1 MSTYASEADLLLEN
15 QETGSDQRAPP
26 VIPPPPPTPAP
37 PRSRGRPRRNR
48 KRKSQAPQCTSAKTL
63 TVS

>member
-1 MSTYASEADLLLEN
+1 MSTYASEADLLLES

-48 KRKSQAPQCTSAKTL
+48 K
-63 TVS
+63 